1 MNFVIDKIDSLH
13 PEFSKLVS
21 MMNYA
26 RYTTMQAVEDLTME
40 ELDYLYDEEAN
51 SIGMLLYHMAAVE
64 FYYQIHT
71 FEDRE
76 PTEAEL
82 ERWLP
87 AIELGDLGREKIK
100 GNSIEFYI
108 NTLQEVRSKTIET
121 FQSLPD
127 EWLFKTTD
135 FWYDKQANNYFKW
148 FHVFE
153 DEINH
158 RGQIRLIKKMQKAHS
173 IKWEKATLFGGFF
186 YSLTNS
192 FSFTF

>member
-1 MNFVIDKIDSLH
+1 MNFVIDKIDGLQV
-13 PEFSKLVS
+13 EFSKLVS

-26 RYTTMQAVEDLTME
+26 RYTTMQAVESLTIE
-40 ELDYLYDEEAN
+40 ELDYLYDKEAN
-51 SIGMLLYHMAAVE
+51 SIGMLLYHMAAIE

-82 ERWLP
+82 EHWLP
-87 AIELGDLGREKIK
+87 AIELGNLGREKIK
-100 GNSIEFYI
+100 GNSLESYI

-135 FWYDKQANNYFKW
+135 FWYDKPANNYFKW

-158 RGQIRLIKKMQKAHS
+158 RGQIRLIRKMQKAHAV
-173 IKWEKATLFGGFF
+173 K
-186 YSLTNS
+186 
-192 FSFTF
+192 

>member
-1 MNFVIDKIDSLH
+1 MNFVIDKIDSFH

-40 ELDYLYDEEAN
+40 ELDYLYNDEAN

-87 AIELGDLGREKIK
+87 GLELEALGREEIK
-100 GNSIEFYI
+100 GKSIEFYI
-108 NTLQEVRSKTIET
+108 DTLQEVRSKTIET

-173 IKWEKATLFGGFF
+173 IK
-186 YSLTNS
+186 
-192 FSFTF
+192 

>member
-1 MNFVIDKIDSLH
+1 MNFVIDKIDGLH

-26 RYTTMQAVEDLTME
+26 RYTTMQAVEGLTIE

-51 SIGMLLYHMAAVE
+51 SIGMLLYHMAAIE

-76 PTEAEL
+76 PTEA
-82 ERWLP
+82 
-87 AIELGDLGREKIK
+87 ELGDLGREKIK

-108 NTLQEVRSKTIET
+108 NSLQEVRSKTIET

-127 EWLFKTTD
+127 EWLFQTTE
-135 FWYDKQANNYFKW
+135 FWYDKPANNYFKW

-173 IKWEKATLFGGFF
+173 VK
-186 YSLTNS
+186 
-192 FSFTF
+192 

>member
-87 AIELGDLGREKIK
+87 GLELEALGREEIK
-100 GNSIEFYI
+100 GKSIEFYI
-108 NTLQEVRSKTIET
+108 DTLQEVRSKTIET

-173 IKWEKATLFGGFF
+173 IK
-186 YSLTNS
+186 
-192 FSFTF
+192 

>member
-1 MNFVIDKIDSLH
+1 MNFVIDKIDGLH

-100 GNSIEFYI
+100 GNSIGFYI

-121 FQSLPD
+121 FQSFPD
-127 EWLFKTTD
+127 GWLFKTTD

-173 IKWEKATLFGGFF
+173 IK
-186 YSLTNS
+186 
-192 FSFTF
+192 

>member
-1 MNFVIDKIDSLH
+1 MNFVIDKIDGLQ

-26 RYTTMQAVEDLTME
+26 RYTTIQAVEGLTIG

-51 SIGMLLYHMAAVE
+51 SIGMLLYHMAAIE

-87 AIELGDLGREKIK
+87 AIELGDLGREK
-100 GNSIEFYI
+100 
-108 NTLQEVRSKTIET
+108 
-121 FQSLPD
+121 
-127 EWLFKTTD
+127 
-135 FWYDKQANNYFKW
+135 
-148 FHVFE
+148 
-153 DEINH
+153 
-158 RGQIRLIKKMQKAHS
+158 
-173 IKWEKATLFGGFF
+173 
-186 YSLTNS
+186 
-192 FSFTF
+192 

>member
-1 MNFVIDKIDSLH
+1 MNFVIDKIDGLQL
-13 PEFSKLVS
+13 EFSKLVS

-26 RYTTMQAVEDLTME
+26 RYTTMQAVEGLTIE
-40 ELDYLYDEEAN
+40 NLDYLYDEEAN
-51 SIGMLLYHMAAVE
+51 SIGMLLYHMAAIE

-100 GNSIEFYI
+100 GNAIEFYI

-173 IKWEKATLFGGFF
+173 VK
-186 YSLTNS
+186 
-192 FSFTF
+192 

>member
-1 MNFVIDKIDSLH
+1 MNFVIDKIDGLQS
-13 PEFSKLVS
+13 EFSNLVS

-26 RYTTMQAVEDLTME
+26 RYTTMQAVEGLTIE
-40 ELDYLYDEEAN
+40 ELDYLYDKDTN
-51 SIGMLLYHMAAVE
+51 SIGMLLYHMAAIE

-87 AIELGDLGREKIK
+87 GIELGDLGREKIK
-100 GNSIEFYI
+100 GNAIEFYI

-127 EWLFKTTD
+127 E
-135 FWYDKQANNYFKW
+135 
-148 FHVFE
+148 
-153 DEINH
+153 
-158 RGQIRLIKKMQKAHS
+158 
-173 IKWEKATLFGGFF
+173 
-186 YSLTNS
+186 
-192 FSFTF
+192 

>member
-1 MNFVIDKIDSLH
+1 MDKIDGLQ

-26 RYTTMQAVEDLTME
+26 RYTTMQAVEGLTIE

-51 SIGMLLYHMAAVE
+51 SIGMLLYHMAAIE

-82 ERWLP
+82 EHWLP
-87 AIELGDLGREKIK
+87 AVELGNLGREKIK

-108 NTLQEVRSKTIET
+108 HTLQEVRSKTIET

-127 EWLFKTTD
+127 
-135 FWYDKQANNYFKW
+135 
-148 FHVFE
+148 
-153 DEINH
+153 
-158 RGQIRLIKKMQKAHS
+158 
-173 IKWEKATLFGGFF
+173 
-186 YSLTNS
+186 
-192 FSFTF
+192 

>member
-1 MNFVIDKIDSLH
+1 MNFVIDKIDGLH

-26 RYTTMQAVEDLTME
+26 RYTTMQEVEDLTME
-40 ELDYLYDEEAN
+40 ELDYLYNEEAN
-51 SIGMLLYHMAAVE
+51 SIGMLLYHMVAVE

-87 AIELGDLGREKIK
+87 GLELEALGREKIK

-108 NTLQEVRSKTIET
+108 DTLQEVRSKTIET

-135 FWYDKQANNYFKW
+135 FWYDKQANNYFRW

-173 IKWEKATLFGGFF
+173 IK
-186 YSLTNS
+186 
-192 FSFTF
+192 

>member
-1 MNFVIDKIDSLH
+1 MNFVIDKIDGLH

-87 AIELGDLGREKIK
+87 GLELEALGREEIK
-100 GNSIEFYI
+100 GKSIEFYI
-108 NTLQEVRSKTIET
+108 DTLQEVRSKTIET
-121 FQSLPD
+121 FNRYLMNGCLKRQTFGMTNKQITILSGFTYL
-127 EWLFKTTD
+127 KMKSIIA
-135 FWYDKQANNYFKW
+135 DKF
-148 FHVFE
+148 V
-153 DEINH
+153 
-158 RGQIRLIKKMQKAHS
+158 
-173 IKWEKATLFGGFF
+173 
-186 YSLTNS
+186 
-192 FSFTF
+192 

>member
-40 ELDYLYDEEAN
+40 ELDYLYNEEAN

-87 AIELGDLGREKIK
+87 GLELEALGREEIK
-100 GNSIEFYI
+100 GKSIEFYI
-108 NTLQEVRSKTIET
+108 DTLQEVRSKTIET

-173 IKWEKATLFGGFF
+173 IK
-186 YSLTNS
+186 
-192 FSFTF
+192 

>member
-1 MNFVIDKIDSLH
+1 MNFVIDKVDGLNT
-13 PEFSKLVS
+13 EFSKLVS

-26 RYTTMQAVEDLTME
+26 RYTTMQAVQDLTIE
-40 ELDYLYDEEAN
+40 ELDYLYDENAN
-51 SIGMLLYHMAAVE
+51 SIGMLLYHMAAIE

-87 AIELGDLGREKIK
+87 GVELGNLGRQMIK
-100 GNSIEFYI
+100 NHPIDYYI
-108 NTLQEVRSKTIET
+108 NVLQEVRAKTFAT

-127 EWLFKTTD
+127 EWLYKTTQ
-135 FWYDKQANNYFKW
+135 FWHDKPANNYFKW

-173 IKWEKATLFGGFF
+173 IK
-186 YSLTNS
+186 
-192 FSFTF
+192 

>member
-1 MNFVIDKIDSLH
+1 MNFVIDKIDGLH

-26 RYTTMQAVEDLTME
+26 RYTTMQEVEDLTME
-40 ELDYLYDEEAN
+40 ELDYLYNEEAN

-87 AIELGDLGREKIK
+87 GLELEALGREKIK

-108 NTLQEVRSKTIET
+108 DTLQEVRSKTIET

-158 RGQIRLIKKMQKAHS
+158 RGQIRLIKRCKSSFNKMRKCHR
-173 IKWEKATLFGGFF
+173 IRWHFLFI
-186 YSLTNS
+186 SK
-192 FSFTF
+192 

>member
-40 ELDYLYDEEAN
+40 ELDYLYNEEAN

-87 AIELGDLGREKIK
+87 GLELEALGREEIK
-100 GNSIEFYI
+100 GKSIEFYI

-173 IKWEKATLFGGFF
+173 IK
-186 YSLTNS
+186 
-192 FSFTF
+192 

>member
-1 MNFVIDKIDSLH
+1 MNFVIDKIDGLH

-40 ELDYLYDEEAN
+40 ELDYLYNEEAN

-87 AIELGDLGREKIK
+87 GLELEALGRENKRKLYRIL
-100 GNSIEFYI
+100 Y
-108 NTLQEVRSKTIET
+108 
-121 FQSLPD
+121 
-127 EWLFKTTD
+127 
-135 FWYDKQANNYFKW
+135 
-148 FHVFE
+148 
-153 DEINH
+153 
-158 RGQIRLIKKMQKAHS
+158 
-173 IKWEKATLFGGFF
+173 
-186 YSLTNS
+186 
-192 FSFTF
+192 

>member
-40 ELDYLYDEEAN
+40 ELDYLYNEEAN

-87 AIELGDLGREKIK
+87 GLELEALGREKIK

-108 NTLQEVRSKTIET
+108 DTLQEVRSKTIET

-127 EWLFKTTD
+127 EWLFKTTN

-173 IKWEKATLFGGFF
+173 IK
-186 YSLTNS
+186 
-192 FSFTF
+192 

>member
-1 MNFVIDKIDSLH
+1 MNFVIDKLEGLH
-13 PEFSKLVS
+13 VEFSKLVC

-26 RYTTMQAVEDLTME
+26 RYTTMQAVEGLTIE
-40 ELDYLYDEEAN
+40 KLDYLYDKEAN

-76 PTEAEL
+76 PTETEL
-82 ERWLP
+82 EHWLP
-87 AIELGDLGREKIK
+87 AIELGSLGREKIK

-108 NTLQEVRSKTIET
+108 HTLQEVRSKTIES

-127 EWLFKTTD
+127 EWLFKKTN
-135 FWYDKQANNYFKW
+135 FWHDKPANNHFKW

-173 IKWEKATLFGGFF
+173 VK
-186 YSLTNS
+186 
-192 FSFTF
+192 

>member
-1 MNFVIDKIDSLH
+1 MNFVIDKIDGLQA
-13 PEFSKLVS
+13 EFSKLVS

-26 RYTTMQAVEDLTME
+26 RYTTMQAVEGLTIE

-51 SIGMLLYHMAAVE
+51 SIGMLLYHMAAIE

-82 ERWLP
+82 EQWLP
-87 AIELGDLGREKIK
+87 AIELGNIGRKKIK
-100 GNSIEFYI
+100 GNPIEFYI
-108 NTLQEVRSKTIET
+108 NTLQKVRSKTIET

-127 EWLFKTTD
+127 EWLFKTTE
-135 FWYDKQANNYFKW
+135 FWYDKRANNYFKW

-158 RGQIRLIKKMQKAHS
+158 RGQIRLVKKMQKSHS
-173 IKWEKATLFGGFF
+173 VK
-186 YSLTNS
+186 
-192 FSFTF
+192 

>member
-1 MNFVIDKIDSLH
+1 LNFVIDKIDSLH

-87 AIELGDLGREKIK
+87 GLELEALGREEIK
-100 GNSIEFYI
+100 GKSIEFYI
-108 NTLQEVRSKTIET
+108 DTLQEVRSKTIET

-173 IKWEKATLFGGFF
+173 IK
-186 YSLTNS
+186 
-192 FSFTF
+192 